1 MTARCNVS
9 PSCGNHRRI
18 KSHKLR
24 GLVAFGVMVVI
35 AIVFAAVFPVI
46 VVSWGHDFAELL
58 GGNAP

>member
-1 MTARCNVS
+1 
-9 PSCGNHRRI
+9 
-18 KSHKLR
+18 
-24 GLVAFGVMVVI
+24 LVAFGVMVVI